1 MSKGQ
6 AKGMIQNGD
15 QGKAQAKLW
24 INIAFNG
31 KQTQQINIIKKKKLE
46 KPKEWIKRMNKKDKP
61 NYE

>member
-1 MSKGQ
+1 
-6 AKGMIQNGD
+6 MIQNGD